1 MTNARQKKT
10 ETGPDKKDESC
21 AKTIKFV
28 QPCDTQQ
35 AIAIQRELRD
45 QVIIENNFGN
55 IRIVAGVD
63 VSYDIKSDL
72 TRAYIVLF
80 DVQTRDIIMSVRAI
94 TPTLFPYIPG
104 LLSFRE
110 IPALLEAFSCLPI
123 QPDLLMVDGQGVAHP
138 RRLGI
143 ASHLGVLLDLP
154 AIGVAKK
161 RLCGKHDDVGAEKGN
176 HAPLIHKKEV
186 IGTVLR
192 SKEKCNPLFIS
203 AGHRIDQ
210 DTALA
215 ITTDWITRYRLPEPT
230 RIADQISKW
239 PV

>member
-1 MTNARQKKT
+1 MKAI
-10 ETGPDKKDESC
+10 E
-21 AKTIKFV
+21 FV
-28 QPCDTQQ
+28 TPRDAHDAVAIQQ
-35 AIAIQRELRD
+35 ALRER
-45 QVIIENNFGN
+45 VILENRFDD
-55 IRIVAGVD
+55 IHIMAGVD
-63 VSYDIKSDL
+63 VSYDIADNL

-80 DVQTRDIIMSVRAI
+80 DAQSREMIMSVRAI
-94 TPTLFPYIPG
+94 APTVFPYIPG

-110 IPALLEAFSCLPI
+110 IPALLEAFACLPVR
-123 QPDLLMVDGQGVAHP
+123 PDLLMVDGQGVAHP

-143 ASHLGVLLDLP
+143 AAHLGVLLDLP

-161 RLCGKHDDVGAEKGN
+161 RLCGKHDAPGAHKGD
-176 HAPLIHKKEV
+176 HVPLIHKGET

-210 DTALA
+210 QTAFTIA
-215 ITTDWITRYRLPEPT
+215 QDWITRYRLPEPT

>member
-1 MTNARQKKT
+1 MRQRVIT
-10 ETGPDKKDESC
+10 SNQFDE
-21 AKTIKFV
+21 
-28 QPCDTQQ
+28 
-35 AIAIQRELRD
+35 
-45 QVIIENNFGN
+45 
-55 IRIVAGVD
+55 IRFLAGVD
-63 VSYDIKSDL
+63 VSYDIATDL

-80 DVQTRDIIMSVRAI
+80 NARTHDIMQTVRAI
-94 TPTLFPYIPG
+94 TPTVFPYIPG

-110 IPALLEAFSCLPI
+110 IPALLDAFACLDVR
-123 QPDLLMVDGQGVAHP
+123 PDMLMVDGQGVAHP

-143 ASHLGVLLDLP
+143 AAHLGVLLDMP

-161 RLCGKHDDVGAEKGN
+161 RLCGKYDEPGDEKGS
-176 HAPLIHKKEV
+176 ASLLMDKGER

-192 SKEKCNPLFIS
+192 SKARCTPLFIS

-210 DTALA
+210 DTALE
-215 ITTDWITRYRLPEPT
+215 ITQDWITTYRLPEPT